1 MFLPPWSMNYY
12 DFIRIMRESLENK
25 HVTKNIGHWI
35 DLIFGVNQKSIAKQ
49 NLYYACMYEDYYTA
63 EKIKKDEET
72 IKKLNYNLGCSSEG
86 LNITPGQIGQ
96 MLYFI
101 SPSQIFTK
109 SVV

>member
-1 MFLPPWSMNYY
+1 
-12 DFIRIMRESLENK
+12 
-25 HVTKNIGHWI
+25 
-35 DLIFGVNQKSIAKQ
+35 
-49 NLYYACMYEDYYTA
+49 MYEDYYTA

-101 SPSQIFTK
+101 SPS
-109 SVV
+109 